1 MKLTKWSPRNRIEIL
16 PRGSK
21 SSPKGQHWSMD
32 KKQDAAP
39 DSTEASEAQ
48 PSMIPSKVVDTIED
62 AFHVVLTILLFLV
75 ALGAVI
81 FTVERLLTTAPFYPN
96 GMLQAINDIL
106 FVVIILEIARTVI
119 ARFNTGFYQLSRF
132 LVIGVI
138 ASVRHILSVGSSLTL
153 SIGKTPEAFE
163 RGIIELLVNGGIVI
177 ALVLAIFMVRVSEK
191 NPGSQPSA
199 RVRTAR
205 TK

>member
-1 MKLTKWSPRNRIEIL
+1 MEKNE
-16 PRGSK
+16 
-21 SSPKGQHWSMD
+21 
-32 KKQDAAP
+32 AAMP
-39 DSTEASEAQ
+39 VASAAEEAK
-48 PSMIPSKVVDTIED
+48 PSMIPTKMVDTIED
-62 AFHVVLTILLFLV
+62 VFHVVLTALLFLV

-81 FTVERLLTTAPFYPN
+81 FTVQRLLTTAPFYPN

-119 ARFNTGFYQLSRF
+119 ARFSTGFYQLSRF

-163 RGIIELLVNGGIVI
+163 RGIIELIVNAGIVI
-177 ALVLAIFMVRVSEK
+177 ALVLAIFMTRVAERQPEAKVSPRRRVAK
-191 NPGSQPSA
+191 N
-199 RVRTAR
+199 
-205 TK
+205 